1 MTPPGAVW
9 ILTIVYG
16 AGVSGD
22 RASTDTLDVAVLGVG
37 DHSGDEL
44 RALRSWLSGVDEL
57 RGRVRLTPPPPG
69 SGKLGALTDIL
80 VVTLGPAGAVVALAG
95 ALATWLR
102 HRGTNVR
109 VVVRGQGGRRV
120 EVDVRR
126 ARVMDAAEV
135 STLAS
140 ELSALLD
147 GRAVEVGGESGAQG
161 RELDT
166 RGGGA

>member
-1 MTPPGAVW
+1 
-9 ILTIVYG
+9 LTIVYG

-22 RASTDTLDVAVLGVG
+22 TASADTLDVAVLGVG

-44 RALRSWLSGVDEL
+44 RALRSWLSGVDQL
-57 RGRVRLTPPPPG
+57 RGRVRLTQPSPKP
-69 SGKLGALTDIL
+69 GKLGALTDIL
-80 VVTLGPAGAVVALAG
+80 VVTLGPSGAVVALAG

-109 VVVRGQGGRRV
+109 VVVRGRGGRV

-126 ARVMDAAEV
+126 ARAMDAAEV
-135 STLAS
+135 SRLAA
-140 ELSALLD
+140 EIAALLD
-147 GRAVEVGGESGAQG
+147 ERAVETGPDGGGSGAQG
-161 RELDT
+161 RELET